1 MENSVT
7 KADICRALSELK
19 IETGDIVVVHSSL
32 KSMGYVEGGA
42 ETVIEALLMS
52 VSNSGTVVMPTFT
65 QKDFINAYET
75 WHIDK
80 PSDTGYITEIFRKYP
95 GSIRSDQATHSV
107 TANGRQATY
116 ITENHTAYGR
126 RFGVFGDTPFCVSSP
141 WQKLYDMNAKVVFI
155 GVSMKYNTSKHLME
169 YILVEKALNGIKS
182 DSDRLKMKSM
192 LRDHRH
198 FDDKRFLWPF
208 LNGEQHQELCQK
220 NGLVLHAQCGSAQ
233 FLCCKIKDTLDLLE
247 KDVASNPEQWL
258 SPEMISWFNEC
269 KALS

>member
-1 MENSVT
+1 MKNFVT
-7 KADICRALSELK
+7 KEDICRALSELK
-19 IETGDIVVVHSSL
+19 IETGDTVLVHSSL

-52 VSNSGTVVMPTFT
+52 VGDSGTIVMPTFT
-65 QKDFINAYET
+65 QKDFVNAYDT

-107 TANGRQATY
+107 TANGKQAKY

-141 WQKLYDMNAKVVFI
+141 WQKLYDMNAKVVLI
-155 GVSMKYNTSKHLME
+155 GVSMKYNTSKHLTE

-182 DSDRLKMKSM
+182 NSDRLKMQAM
-192 LRDHRH
+192 LRNHRH

-208 LNGEQHQELCQK
+208 LNGEKHQELCLK
-220 NGLVLHAQCGSAQ
+220 NGLVLRTQCGNAQ
-233 FLCCKIKDTLDLLE
+233 FLCYRIKDTLNLLE
-247 KDVASNPEQWL
+247 NDVTANPEQWL
-258 SPEMISWFNEC
+258 SPEMISWFDEC
-269 KALS
+269 KALN